1 MKMNAKKFMPLL
13 ALASITLAG
22 CVCAP
27 SEEGRPERKI
37 AVQTYSYRL
46 FTLEDALKNAKSA
59 GVDFVEIYP
68 GQKISSS
75 MPNAKFGKDL
85 TAQEREAVKKMLAQN
100 GLTVVSMGV
109 VGGNPKEDFIKQ
121 TCEFAKDMGIKR
133 ILIECPVSTF
143 PLWKKYAQANG
154 ITICIHH
161 HSTFSPNLFA
171 DPDVMKSLADEYG
184 FKVCADIGHWEASGI
199 DPVQALKKLKGNIGE
214 LHIKDKRVPDGNKKS
229 VCVPFGEGTVDL
241 KGVLKELDAQKFD
254 GFFVIEY
261 EAEWENNTPSIKKS
275 VEFLR
280 KN

>member
-1 MKMNAKKFMPLL
+1 METIKQNMKGTNTKQRHIYCLEGNWNKHPHCKQ
-13 ALASITLAG
+13 SIKPMLDL
-22 CVCAP
+22 
-27 SEEGRPERKI
+27 
-37 AVQTYSYRL
+37 L
-46 FTLEDALKNAKSA
+46 FTFSKTKY
-59 GVDFVEIYP
+59 IYRKCP
-68 GQKISSS
+68 
-75 MPNAKFGKDL
+75 
-85 TAQEREAVKKMLAQN
+85 T
-100 GLTVVSMGV
+100 
-109 VGGNPKEDFIKQ
+109 KEDFIKQ

-133 ILIECPVSTF
+133 ILIECPVSAF

-171 DPDVMKSLADEYG
+171 DPDVMKSLSDEYG